1 MEPKKM
7 DPVLAQ
13 RQIAH
18 KSTSGKGSEHDAM
31 MLIRCVPGFSSMP
44 NPTQVS
50 ELQKDA
56 FSGFSYFHIKFHIK
70 FRQSGKEPKRA
81 HCKLGLGVPGFSSM
95 SNAPQ
100 SSKSFFHHFSKFSYF
115 HIKFHIKF
123 RQSGKVPKTVHFKL
137 AYCSHG
143 FSSMGNA
150 AQSSKPLFHHFSGFS
165 YFHIKFHIKFRKF
178 LTSPIRIHFEWG

>member
-1 MEPKKM
+1 M

-18 KSTSGKGSEHDAM
+18 RSTSGKGSKHDAM

-56 FSGFSYFHIKFHIK
+56 FPGFSYFHIKFHIK
-70 FRQSGKEPKRA
+70 FRQFGKVSKRA
-81 HCKLGLGVPGFSSM
+81 HFKLELCVPGFPSM
-95 SNAPQ
+95 ENPAQ
-100 SSKSFFHHFSKFSYF
+100 TSKPFFHHFSKFSYF

-123 RQSGKVPKTVHFKL
+123 RQSGKSSKHAYFRLALCVP
-137 AYCSHG
+137 G
-143 FSSMGNA
+143 FSSAGNA
-150 AQSSKPLFHHFSGFS
+150 FQSSKPFFHHFSGFS
-165 YFHIKFHIKFRKF
+165 YFHIKFHIK
-178 LTSPIRIHFEWG
+178 L